1 MNDIRKFDLFEGIA
15 PAQLG
20 ELQEAS
26 VVQPVDKGGIV
37 FLPGEESE
45 CAYLIIEGR
54 VKISKISENGK
65 ELTLAYH
72 EMGELFGEQTLL
84 EGEPRQSMAI
94 SLVNSRFLVL
104 PREELI
110 RLAKASSV
118 FALRLGTII
127 GRRRHELERRMESL
141 VFRDV
146 PARLAMQLI
155 ALAERYGVEAD
166 EGAVEIDI
174 KLSQLELA
182 NMIGATR
189 ETTSTALNEL
199 KRAGVLETS
208 HRTIVICNLE
218 KLREIGEQ
226 L

>member
-1 MNDIRKFDLFEGIA
+1 MSDIRKLELFEGIDS
-15 PAQLG
+15 AQLEG
-20 ELQEAS
+20 LEEAS
-26 VVQPVDKGGIV
+26 SVLPVEKGRIV
-37 FLPGEESE
+37 FLPGEASD
-45 CAYLIIEGR
+45 CAYVIIEGR

-72 EMGELFGEQTLL
+72 ETGELFGEQTLL
-84 EGEPRQSMAI
+84 EGEPRQSMALA
-94 SLVNSRFLVL
+94 LVGSKFVVL
-104 PREELI
+104 PRDELI
-110 RLAKASSV
+110 QLAKASSI

-127 GRRRHELERRMESL
+127 GRRRHELERRMENL

-146 PARLAMQLI
+146 PARLALQLI
-155 ALAERYGVEAD
+155 ALAERYGVEA
-166 EGAVEIDI
+166 EGAVEIDL